1 MCFGE
6 TDIISLF
13 HDYIHFVARCLLW
26 KESVEYI
33 SARLLCQEE
42 NFKNV
47 TMTIYANIW
56 KEDMTGIFVLI
67 VLRNVSAIYLFII
80 FLCLS
85 AALPSVVTVRREM
98 KLGWRI
104 KCQTKMCYEKPE
116 SSFYV
121 ATNPSKSNPFKST
134 ACPNR
139 LQVKC

>member
-1 MCFGE
+1 M
-6 TDIISLF
+6 I
-13 HDYIHFVARCLLW
+13 IHFFARCLLW

-85 AALPSVVTVRREM
+85 AALPSDLTVRREM
-98 KLGWRI
+98 KLG
-104 KCQTKMCYEKPE
+104 EL
-116 SSFYV
+116 YV
-121 ATNPSKSNPFKST
+121 RQ
-134 ACPNR
+134 R
-139 LQVKC
+139 LNVL

>member
-1 MCFGE
+1 MRQ
-6 TDIISLF
+6 TLF
-13 HDYIHFVARCLLW
+13 HCSMIIHFFARCLLW

-85 AALPSVVTVRREM
+85 AALPSDLTVRREM
-98 KLGWRI
+98 KLGWKLNVRQRCVM
-104 KCQTKMCYEKPE
+104 K
-116 SSFYV
+116 S
-121 ATNPSKSNPFKST
+121 PSPHSMSQQIPQNLIHFKST
-134 ACPNR
+134 VCPSR
-139 LQVKC
+139 LQVKR

>member
-1 MCFGE
+1 M
-6 TDIISLF
+6 
-13 HDYIHFVARCLLW
+13 
-26 KESVEYI
+26 EYT

-85 AALPSVVTVRREM
+85 AALPGDLTVRREM

-104 KCQTKMCYEKPE
+104 K
-116 SSFYV
+116 
-121 ATNPSKSNPFKST
+121 
-134 ACPNR
+134 
-139 LQVKC
+139 